1 MKLTNLLN
9 ILTLGAMSTAAA
21 ADRNPLSY
29 APKPAG
35 TYVTPKT
42 SNTTT
47 LLDFI
52 NSRSDLTALAKILN
66 GSAGFTEAFDTTPT
80 WDFTFFAPSNAAFEK
95 HTGQYFN
102 TFTPTP
108 KGKWWLGNLVQ
119 HHYVP
124 NSQLLTSVFNETAT
138 RLQTGSYLYVGTR
151 VKDEQVWLNDV
162 AAVTEGDLKVSKGI
176 VHIIDHI
183 LDPSAQLFEADM
195 PKAGQKFIAGSCSDT
210 SLPYC

>member
-1 MKLTNLLN
+1 MKLINLLN

-29 APKPAG
+29 APKTAG
-35 TYVTPKT
+35 TYVPPKT

-52 NSRSDLTALAKILN
+52 NSRSDLTALAKVIN

-80 WDFTFFAPSNAAFEK
+80 WDFTFFAPSNVAFEK

-138 RLQTGSYLYVGTR
+138 RIQTGSYLYVGTQ
-151 VKDEQVWLNDV
+151 VKDGQVWLNDV
-162 AAVTEGDLKVSKGI
+162 AAVTEGDLKVTKGI
-176 VHIIDHI
+176 VHIIDHV

>member
-1 MKLTNLLN
+1 M
-9 ILTLGAMSTAAA
+9 
-21 ADRNPLSY
+21 
-29 APKPAG
+29 
-35 TYVTPKT
+35 
-42 SNTTT
+42 TT
-47 LLDFI
+47 LLDLI
-52 NSRSDLTALAKILN
+52 KSRSDLTTLAKVLD
-66 GSAGFTEAFDTTPT
+66 GSAGFTEAFDTVPT
-80 WDFTFFAPSNAAFEK
+80 WDYTFFAPSNAAFEK

-138 RLQTGSYLYVGTR
+138 RIQTGSYLYIGTQ
-151 VKDEQVWLNDV
+151 VKDGQ
-162 AAVTEGDLKVSKGI
+162 GI
-176 VHIIDHI
+176 VHIIDRV
-183 LDPSAQLFEADM
+183 LDPSAQLFEADK

>member
-1 MKLTNLLN
+1 MKLINLLS
-9 ILTLGAMSTAAA
+9 ILTLGTISTVTAAE
-21 ADRNPLSY
+21 RNPLSY
-29 APKPAG
+29 ASKPAG
-35 TYVTPKT
+35 TYVPSKTP
-42 SNTTT
+42 NTTT

-52 NSRSDLTALAKILN
+52 KSRSDLTTLA
-66 GSAGFTEAFDTTPT
+66 EAFDTVPT

-102 TFTPTP
+102 TFLPTP

-138 RLQTGSYLYVGTR
+138 RIQTGSYLYVGTQ
-151 VKDEQVWLNDV
+151 VKDGQVWLNDV
-162 AAVTEGDLKVSKGI
+162 AAVTEGDLRVTNGV
-176 VHIIDHI
+176 VHIIDRV
-183 LDPSAQLFEADM
+183 LDPSAQLFEADK
-195 PKAGQKFIAGSCSDT
+195 PKVGQKFIAGSCSDT

>member
-1 MKLTNLLN
+1 MKLITLLN
-9 ILTLGAMSTAAA
+9 ILILGATSTAVA

-35 TYVTPKT
+35 TYVPPKT

-52 NSRSDLTALAKILN
+52 NSRSDLTALSKVIN
-66 GSAGFTEAFDTTPT
+66 GSAGFTDAFDTTPT

-138 RLQTGSYLYVGTR
+138 RIQTGSYLYVGTR
-151 VKDEQVWLNDV
+151 VKDGQVWLNDV
-162 AAVTEGDLKVSKGI
+162 AAVTEGDLRVTKGI
-176 VHIIDHI
+176 VHIIDHV
-183 LDPSAQLFEADM
+183 LDPSAQLFEADK

>member
-1 MKLTNLLN
+1 MKLITLLN
-9 ILTLGAMSTAAA
+9 ILILGATSTAAA

-35 TYVTPKT
+35 TYVPPKT

-52 NSRSDLTALAKILN
+52 NSRSDLITLSKVIN
-66 GSAGFTEAFDTTPT
+66 GSAGFTDAFDTTPT

-108 KGKWWLGNLVQ
+108 KGKWWLGSLVQ

-138 RLQTGSYLYVGTR
+138 RIQTGSYLYVGTR
-151 VKDEQVWLNDV
+151 VKDGQVWLNDV
-162 AAVTEGDLKVSKGI
+162 AAVTEGDLRVTKGI
-176 VHIIDHI
+176 VHIIDHV
-183 LDPSAQLFEADM
+183 LDPSAQLFEADK

>member
-1 MKLTNLLN
+1 MKFINLLS
-9 ILTLGAMSTAAA
+9 ILTLGTISTVTA

-29 APKPAG
+29 ASKPAG
-35 TYVTPKT
+35 TYVLPKT
-42 SNTTT
+42 SNMTT
-47 LLDFI
+47 LLDLI
-52 NSRSDLTALAKILN
+52 KSRSDLTTLAKVLD
-66 GSAGFTEAFDTTPT
+66 GSAGFTEAFDTVPT
-80 WDFTFFAPSNAAFEK
+80 WDYTFFAPSNAAFEK

-138 RLQTGSYLYVGTR
+138 RIQTGSYLYIGTQ
-151 VKDEQVWLNDV
+151 VKDGQ
-162 AAVTEGDLKVSKGI
+162 GI
-176 VHIIDHI
+176 VHIIDRV
-183 LDPSAQLFEADM
+183 LDPSAQLFEADK

>member
-1 MKLTNLLN
+1 MKFINLLS
-9 ILTLGAMSTAAA
+9 ILTLGTISTGAA

-29 APKPAG
+29 ASKPAG
-35 TYVTPKT
+35 TYVPPKI

-52 NSRSDLTALAKILN
+52 KSRSDLTTLAKVLD
-66 GSAGFTEAFDTTPT
+66 GSAGFTEAFDTIPT
-80 WDFTFFAPSNAAFEK
+80 WDFTFFAPSNDAFEK

-102 TFTPTP
+102 TFAPTP

-138 RLQTGSYLYVGTR
+138 RIQTGSYLYVGTQ
-151 VKDEQVWLNDV
+151 VKNGQVWLND
-162 AAVTEGDLKVSKGI
+162 ATAVTEGDLRVTKGI
-176 VHIIDHI
+176 VHIIDRV
-183 LDPSAQLFEADM
+183 LDPSAQLFEADKT
-195 PKAGQKFIAGSCSDT
+195 KASQKFIAGSCSDT

>member
-1 MKLTNLLN
+1 MKLINLLR
-9 ILTLGAMSTAAA
+9 ILTLGTISTVTSAE
-21 ADRNPLSY
+21 RKPLSY
-29 APKPAG
+29 ASKPAG
-35 TYVTPKT
+35 TYVAPKT

-52 NSRSDLTALAKILN
+52 KSRSDLTTLAEVLN
-66 GSAGFTEAFDTTPT
+66 GSAGFTEAFDTVPT

-102 TFTPTP
+102 TFLPTP

-124 NSQLLTSVFNETAT
+124 NSQLLTSIFNETAT
-138 RLQTGSYLYVGTR
+138 RIQTGSYLYVGTQ
-151 VKDEQVWLNDV
+151 VKDGQVWLNDV
-162 AAVTEGDLKVSKGI
+162 AAVTEGDLRVTNGV
-176 VHIIDHI
+176 VHIIDRV
-183 LDPSAQLFEADM
+183 LDPSAQLFEADK